1 MDKNSSLSKITETN
15 NDGAKSLQ
23 GVAKNLQ
30 TVIET
35 GNNDAMQAVSYELQ
49 RRPGLFGILFPGKI
63 LKENEGLSVQ
73 NMKDMYQTRQDLL
86 KAWVNV
92 QLELTKNEGQMIIKS
107 KLQGYEGELSQQ
119 AMQIRTDLTEFSQ
132 RKISEIMDTF
142 DRSTQTFAERI
153 DRQTRDAE
161 KYKDNSLLYNKL
173 RQNLD
178 KEMEMFFMTISEL
191 LDGFK
196 EALSNKLNQN

>member
-1 MDKNSSLSKITETN
+1 MDRNNSLLKTNDVN
-15 NDGAKSLQ
+15 NDDSKSLQ
-23 GVAKNLQ
+23 VVAKNLQ
-30 TVIET
+30 TVIAT
-35 GNNDAMQAVSYELQ
+35 GNSEAMQAVSYELQ

-63 LKENEGLSVQ
+63 LKENEELTVQ
-73 NMKDMYQTRQDLL
+73 NMKDMYQTRQNLL
-86 KAWVNV
+86 NAWVNV

-132 RKISEIMDTF
+132 RKISEMMDTF

-161 KYKDNSLLYNKL
+161 KYKDNSLLVY
-173 RQNLD
+173 
-178 KEMEMFFMTISEL
+178 
-191 LDGFK
+191 
-196 EALSNKLNQN
+196 